1 MGSLALL
8 QSAAAERNKQPIA
21 DVLANVLPP
30 KGLVLE
36 IASGTGQHAEHFAR
50 TLPALTWQPSE
61 ADPEMLAALA
71 ERVRRARLPNL
82 QAPLELDVH
91 GALPALGPV
100 AAVVCINM
108 IHIAPWSAC
117 EALLT
122 HAGALLHP
130 GAPLVLYGP
139 FMRGGVHTAPSN
151 AAFDASLRGR
161 NPAWGVRDVTDV
173 DELARLAGFALQVTI
188 AMPANNLTVVWR
200 RVS

>member
-8 QSAAAERNKQPIA
+8 QSSAAERNKQPIA

-30 KGLVLE
+30 TGLVLE

-50 TLPALTWQPSE
+50 AMPALTWQPSE
-61 ADPEMLAALA
+61 ADLEMLPALA

-82 QAPLELDVH
+82 RAPLELDVH

-100 AAVVCINM
+100 AAVVCSNM

-122 HAGALLHP
+122 HAGVLLHP

-139 FMRGGVHTAPSN
+139 FMRDGVHTAPSN
-151 AAFDASLRGR
+151 AAFDASLRAR